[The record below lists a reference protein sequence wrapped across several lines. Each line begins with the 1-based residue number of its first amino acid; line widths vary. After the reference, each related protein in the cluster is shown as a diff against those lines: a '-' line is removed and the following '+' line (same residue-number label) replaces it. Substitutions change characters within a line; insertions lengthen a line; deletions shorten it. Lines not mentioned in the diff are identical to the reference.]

1 MSTAGEFLKA
11 HGLPKEAAPV
21 TARDIEAVKGRLPAD
36 LIAFLAEHGTG
47 SYAKR
52 NFWLCHPKQFDTAL
66 DALLLNVPDL
76 RGSVAAFGYSSTG
89 AVKLWHRAGRYFSL
103 LLPFCILDDQTS
115 RKETAPI
122 PHDLADL
129 YRLAGVAMPAN
140 ADETFLDA
148 RKDPE
153 NIWNI
158 LFAAASGDKDENDI
172 GDDGRS
178 LAAALKRRHGPLAQN
193 EIYCRT
199 TGAEGFDNL
208 ASSYERLPLAE
219 VFERLP
225 SVVTVSRT
233 VEAEPFPE
241 LVSQEYPIGPI
252 SPG

>member
-1 MSTAGEFLKA
+1 MSTADEFLKA
-11 HGLPKEAAPV
+11 HGPPKEAEPV
-21 TARDIEAVKGRLPAD
+21 TARDIEVVKGRLPAD

-52 NFWLCHPKQFDTAL
+52 NFWLCQPKQFDSAL

-76 RGSVAAFGYSSTG
+76 HGSVAAFGYSSTG

-103 LLPFCILDDQTS
+103 LLPFGILDDQTS

-129 YRLAGVAMPAN
+129 YRLAGVAMPAK
-140 ADETFLDA
+140 AEETFLDA
-148 RKDPE
+148 RKEPE

-158 LFAAASGDKDENDI
+158 LFAAASGDEYDI

-178 LAAALKRRHGPLAQN
+178 LAAALKRRHGPLAHS
-193 EIYCRT
+193 EIYCRI
-199 TGAEGFDNL
+199 TGPEGFDNL

-219 VFERLP
+219 VFQRLP

-233 VEAEPFPE
+233 VEAKPFPQ